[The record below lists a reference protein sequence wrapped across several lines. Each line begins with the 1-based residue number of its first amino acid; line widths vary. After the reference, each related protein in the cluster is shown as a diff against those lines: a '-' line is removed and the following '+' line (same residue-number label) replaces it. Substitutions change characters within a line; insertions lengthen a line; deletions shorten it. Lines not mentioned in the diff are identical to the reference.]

1 MGQVKKTRTLVD
13 EFDKDLAR
21 DERNLPEE
29 QVVRL
34 KSYAKNLRDK
44 YGEHMSAA
52 GALGLPAL
60 LEARRLEYGIVDQAF
75 EQECLFDRV
84 YVWQVPRNE
93 SDTYENTM
101 ILRPDQAKRREEESC
116 PRGVIVSAG
125 LKALDNLRSNGVDLG
140 HVISFVRMSPWRM
153 PIGNIAGVEIPP
165 LLVMRDGDL
174 ISSLDLAEARKAGKV
189 RTIQAQTASGIEH
202 RLEGPDGCVAAK
214 MPWMSEDY

>member
-1 MGQVKKTRTLVD
+1 MGKVRKTLLDELDNDLERDVKNMPADQASK
-13 EFDKDLAR
+13 F
-21 DERNLPEE
+21 
-29 QVVRL
+29 

-44 YGEHMSAA
+44 YGEHMSPA
-52 GALGLPAL
+52 GALGLPPL
-60 LEARRLEYGIVDQAF
+60 LEKRRIEYGIVDEAF

-84 YVWQVPRNE
+84 YVWQIPRNE
-93 SDTYENTM
+93 ADTYEGTM
-101 ILRPDQAKRREEESC
+101 IIRPDQAKRREEESC

-174 ISSLDLAEARKAGKV
+174 ISSLDLCEARRAGKV
-189 RTIQAQTASGIEH
+189 RTIQAQAASGLEH